1 MADSS
6 PLAGGT
12 RAPTD
17 RATKALLGG
26 PALLTAL
33 LLLLIVAFLAY
44 EAWPVMA
51 GANGISLLDFFHSDG
66 WYPLQDQFGMLPM
79 VWASVAAAFGAM
91 LLAVPLGL
99 GCALFSQFLAPAW
112 LKGPFNSMISLLAG
126 IPSVV
131 FGLWGLTVIVP
142 LIGSW
147 QPPGASLL
155 AAILILAMMTLPTVA
170 LTSRASLASTAPT
183 LFQGAAMLGMSRFSI
198 LLKVL
203 VPAARRGIA
212 GGVLLAIARALGETM
227 AVLMVAGNVVQTPDS
242 LFDPIRVLTANIAL
256 EMAYAV
262 GDHRASLF
270 VSGLLLMGMVAVLA
284 VVAHRMSRGLSHD

>member
-6 PLAGGT
+6 RLPADS

-17 RATKALLGG
+17 QATKLLLGG
-26 PALLTAL
+26 PALLTGL
-33 LLLLIVAFLAY
+33 LLLLVVAFVAY

-51 GANGISLLDFFHSDG
+51 GVNGVSLLDFFNSDG
-66 WYPLQDQFGMLPM
+66 WYPLQEQFGMLPM
-79 VWASVAAAFGAM
+79 VWASIAAALGAM

-112 LKGPFNSMISLLAG
+112 LKGAFNSMISLLAG

-142 LIGSW
+142 LIGAW

-170 LTSRASLASTAPT
+170 LTSRAALASSAPT
-183 LFQGAAMLGMSRFSI
+183 LYQSAAMLGMSRCSI

-203 VPAARRGIA
+203 VPAARKGIA

-262 GDHRASLF
+262 GDHRSSLF
-270 VSGLLLMGMVAVLA
+270 VSGLLLLVMVAVLA
-284 VVAHRMSRGLSHD
+284 ALAHRMVGSVDRD